1 MQLKFR
7 DGPDEHTLVV
17 RRHDDGWLVATDGA
31 QDAAPNAATVRPA
44 GDGAWLVTLPDGS
57 RRRAWVAARGDERLV
72 FCDGVTHRLRRPDPV
87 HAEGA
92 DPAQADGPD
101 LLARMPGKIV
111 RLLVA
116 PGQAVAAGQPL
127 LIMESMKMETELA
140 APQAGLV
147 ERVVVGEGQVV
158 AQGDLLVAVTP
169 APAG

>member
-7 DGPDEHTLVV
+7 DGSDEHTLVV
-17 RRHDDGWLVATDGA
+17 RRHDDGWQVAPDGA
-31 QDAAPNAATVRPA
+31 ADAAVVRPA
-44 GDGAWLVTLPDGS
+44 RDGAWLVTLPDGS
-57 RRRAWVAARGDERLV
+57 CRRAWVAARGDERLV

-92 DPAQADGPD
+92 EQSQTEGPD

-116 PGQAVAAGQPL
+116 PGQVVAAGQPL

-147 ERVVVGEGQVV
+147 ERVAVGEGQVV
-158 AQGDLLVAVTP
+158 AQGELLVAVTP